1 MNTKPAKVCRHSI
14 LIGCQYK
21 EDPSFSMCLACLLAY
36 LAEDLN
42 RERFAEAGAHL
53 DILARILAQGKF
65 VTEADFRAVFET
77 KTKEDRR
84 EYMQ

>member
-14 LIGCQYK
+14 LIGCQCK
-21 EDPSFSMCLACLLAY
+21 EDPSPSMCLACLLAY

-42 RERFAEAGAHL
+42 KEHLSEAGAHL
-53 DILARILAQGKF
+53 EILSRILAQTKQ
-65 VTEADFRAVFET
+65 VSEADFRAVFET